1 MLNMQL
7 SRLVPAIIVLL
18 TLLTGVITGGVS
30 IFVSESALQKSIND
44 KLHALAETRKQGL
57 KNYLHA
63 IEQDLELW
71 SKVVF
76 GIRIKRRPDR
86 RQLPRHHL

>member
-1 MLNMQL
+1 MQEMYC
-7 SRLVPAIIVLL
+7 SCCIIKDRRYKVL
-18 TLLTGVITGGVS
+18 
-30 IFVSESALQKSIND
+30 A
-44 KLHALAETRKQGL
+44 
-57 KNYLHA
+57 KNYPPFMNATGA
-63 IEQDLELW
+63 IGKILEKIKVAATPERFTQDFLELW